1 MIRNNEDLKK
11 YVSVSPNF
19 EFNDLVIYIPKA
31 IRGYVKRYVGDLYEE
46 LNNAESE
53 VDHSK
58 IKTEAKELID
68 TAVAN
73 FAFYLFT
80 PYISVSMDSSGLYV
94 VKSDKRDAISTNQ
107 LNDIR
112 RELLRSGH
120 EAMDELLE
128 LLEVNADVFPDW
140 HNHYSTIYRDSL
152 VYSTSEFNKY
162 FNILNSRQTFLS
174 LKPSIINVED
184 KIVKTSFTQSYVES
198 LQGTLTGVSKQ
209 IKEYLQKA
217 IVHGT
222 IAKVYSEGVY
232 EITPSSIVLK
242 FDLLDYER
250 KQVATLTEQMKNAI
264 SSHTD
269 DMNNYLKLA
278 YSLAE
283 GVDDALIEKDSTKG
297 YRPIITKS
305 IIGI

>member
-1 MIRNNEDLKK
+1 MILDNQDLQK
-11 YVSVSPNF
+11 YISISPNF
-19 EFNDLVIYIPKA
+19 DFKSFVIYIPKA
-31 IRGYVKRYVGDLYEE
+31 IRSFVHRYVGNLYQE
-46 LNNAESE
+46 LKNAESDTE
-53 VDHSK
+53 HKD
-58 IKTEAKELID
+58 IKAQAKELID

-73 FAFYLFT
+73 FAFYLYT
-80 PYISVSMDSSGLYV
+80 PYISVSMDSSGMYI
-94 VKSDKRDAISTNQ
+94 VKTDQRAPISTTQ

-128 LLEVNADVFPDW
+128 VLEINADVFPYW

-174 LKPSIINVED
+174 LKPSIINIED
-184 KIVKTSFTQSYVES
+184 KVVKTSFTTVYLEN
-198 LQGTLTGVSKQ
+198 LKGTVTGDNKL
-209 IKEYLQKA
+209 IKEFLQKA

-242 FDLLDYER
+242 FDLLDYEC

-264 SSHTD
+264 SSHTE

-278 YSLAE
+278 YELAE
-283 GVDDALIEKDSTKG
+283 GVDHALVQKDSSKG
-297 YRPIITKS
+297 YKPIITKS

>member
-1 MIRNNEDLKK
+1 MILDNNDLEK
-11 YVSVSPNF
+11 YISISPNF
-19 EFNDLVIYIPKA
+19 DFKSFVIYIPKA
-31 IRGYVKRYVGDLYEE
+31 IRSYVYRYVGNLYQE
-46 LNNAESE
+46 LKNAESDTE
-53 VDHSK
+53 HKD
-58 IKTEAKELID
+58 IKTQTKELID

-73 FAFYLFT
+73 FAFYLYT
-80 PYISVSMDSSGLYV
+80 PYISVSMDSSGMYV
-94 VKSDKRDAISTNQ
+94 VKNDQRAPVSTTQ

-128 LLEVNADVFPDW
+128 VLEVNADVFPYW

-174 LKPSIINVED
+174 LKPSIINIED
-184 KIVKTSFTQSYVES
+184 KVIKTSFTQDYLES
-198 LQGTLTGVSKQ
+198 LKGTVTGDNRL
-209 IKEYLQKA
+209 IKEFLQKA

-264 SSHTD
+264 SSHTS

-278 YSLAE
+278 YELAE
-283 GVDDALIEKDSTKG
+283 GVDNALIQKDSSKG
-297 YRPIITKS
+297 YKPIITKS

>member
-1 MIRNNEDLKK
+1 MILDNNDLEK
-11 YVSVSPNF
+11 YISISPNF
-19 EFNDLVIYIPKA
+19 DFKSFVIYIPKA
-31 IRGYVKRYVGDLYEE
+31 IRSHVKRYVGDLYQE
-46 LNNAESE
+46 LKNAESDTE
-53 VDHSK
+53 YKD
-58 IKTEAKELID
+58 IKTQAKELID

-73 FAFYLFT
+73 FAFYLYT
-80 PYISVSMDSSGLYV
+80 PYISVSMDSSGMYI
-94 VKSDKRDAISTNQ
+94 VKTDQRAPVSTTQ

-128 LLEVNADVFPDW
+128 VLEVNADVFTYW

-174 LKPSIINVED
+174 LKPSIINIED
-184 KIVKTSFTQSYVES
+184 KVIKTSFTANYLES
-198 LQGTLTGVSKQ
+198 LKGTVTGDNKL
-209 IKEYLQKA
+209 IKEFLQKA

-264 SSHTD
+264 DSHTS

-278 YSLAE
+278 YEKAE
-283 GVDDALIEKDSTKG
+283 GVNNALVQKDSSKG
-297 YRPIITKS
+297 YKPIITKS

>member
-1 MIRNNEDLKK
+1 MILDNDDLEK
-11 YVSVSPNF
+11 YISISPNF
-19 EFNDLVIYIPKA
+19 DFKSFVIYIPKA
-31 IRGYVKRYVGDLYEE
+31 IRSFVHRYVGNLYQE
-46 LNNAESE
+46 LDKAESE
-53 VDHSK
+53 IEYSDIK
-58 IKTEAKELID
+58 IKAKELID

-73 FAFYLFT
+73 FAFYLYT
-80 PYISVSMDSSGLYV
+80 PYISVSMDSSGMYV
-94 VKSDKRDAISTNQ
+94 VKTDQRAPISTTQ

-128 LLEVNADVFPDW
+128 VLEVNADVFPYW

-162 FNILNSRQTFLS
+162 FNIMNSRQTFLS
-174 LKPSIINVED
+174 LKPSIINIED
-184 KIVKTSFTQSYVES
+184 KVIKTSFTANYIES
-198 LQGTLTGVSKQ
+198 LKGTATGDNKL
-209 IKEYLQKA
+209 IKEFLQKA

-222 IAKVYSEGVY
+222 IAKVYSEGIY

-250 KQVATLTEQMKNAI
+250 KQVAMLTEQMKNAI
-264 SSHTD
+264 ASHTD

-278 YSLAE
+278 YELAE
-283 GVDDALIEKDSTKG
+283 GVDNALVQKDTNKG
-297 YRPIITKS
+297 YKPIITKS

>member
-1 MIRNNEDLKK
+1 MILDNNNLEK
-11 YVSVSPNF
+11 YISISPNF
-19 EFNDLVIYIPKA
+19 DFKSFVIYIPKA
-31 IRGYVKRYVGDLYEE
+31 IRSFVYRYVGNLYQE
-46 LNNAESE
+46 LKNAESDTE
-53 VDHSK
+53 YK
-58 IKTEAKELID
+58 EIKTQAKELID

-73 FAFYLFT
+73 FAFYLYT
-80 PYISVSMDSSGLYV
+80 PYISVSMDSSGMYV
-94 VKSDKRDAISTNQ
+94 VKTDQRAPISTTQ

-128 LLEVNADVFPDW
+128 VLEVNADVFPYW

-174 LKPSIINVED
+174 LKPSIINIED
-184 KIVKTSFTQSYVES
+184 KVIKTSFIQDYLES
-198 LQGTLTGVSKQ
+198 LKGTVTGDNKL
-209 IKEYLQKA
+209 IKEFLQKA

-264 SSHTD
+264 YSHTD

-283 GVDDALIEKDSTKG
+283 GVDNALVQKDSSKG
-297 YRPIITKS
+297 YKPIITKS

>member
-1 MIRNNEDLKK
+1 MILDNQDLEK
-11 YVSVSPNF
+11 YLSISPNF
-19 EFNDLVIYIPKA
+19 DFKSFVIYIPKA
-31 IRGYVKRYVGDLYEE
+31 IRSFVNRYVGNLYQE
-46 LNNAESE
+46 LKNAESE
-53 VDHSK
+53 IEYSDIK
-58 IKTEAKELID
+58 IKAKELID

-73 FAFYLFT
+73 FAFYLYT
-80 PYISVSMDSSGLYV
+80 PYISVSMDSSGMYV
-94 VKSDKRDAISTNQ
+94 VKTDQRAPISTTQ

-128 LLEVNADVFPDW
+128 VLEVNADVFPYW

-174 LKPSIINVED
+174 LKPSIINIED
-184 KIVKTSFTQSYVES
+184 KVIKTSFTANYLES
-198 LQGTLTGVSKQ
+198 LKGTATGDNKL
-209 IKEYLQKA
+209 IKEFLQKA

-264 SSHTD
+264 SSHTS

-278 YSLAE
+278 YELAE
-283 GVDDALIEKDSTKG
+283 GVDNALIQKDSSKG
-297 YRPIITKS
+297 YKPIITKS

>member
-1 MIRNNEDLKK
+1 MILSNQDLQK
-11 YVSVSPNF
+11 YISISPNF
-19 EFNDLVIYIPKA
+19 DFKPFLIHIPKA
-31 IRGYVKRYVGDLYEE
+31 LRTYVKRYVGNLYQE
-46 LNNAESE
+46 LEKAESE
-53 VDHSK
+53 VEHTD
-58 IKTEAKELID
+58 IKTQAKELID

-73 FAFYLFT
+73 FAFYLYT
-80 PYISVSMDSSGLYV
+80 PYISVSMDSSGLYI
-94 VKSDKRDAISTNQ
+94 VKTDKRDPISNNQ

-128 LLEVNADVFPDW
+128 LLEVNADVFPYW

-162 FNILNSRQTFLS
+162 FNIMNSRQTFLS
-174 LKPSIINVED
+174 LKPSIINIED
-184 KIVKTSFTQSYVES
+184 KVVKTSFTADYIES
-198 LQGTLTGVSKQ
+198 LKDTVTGVNKQ
-209 IKEYLQKA
+209 VKEYLQKA

-264 SSHTD
+264 SSHSD

-283 GVDDALIEKDSTKG
+283 GIDDALIEKDSTKG
-297 YRPIITKS
+297 YKPIITKS